1 MNSSCC
7 VVVAAV
13 SLIGSGSGRI
23 SASLF
28 ESAAVWVVDLQEE
41 EEEESGSCRP
51 EGLSCGL
58 CVFCV
63 FCVWGALALVLS
75 LVWLFFL
82 VWIGECVS

>member
-13 SLIGSGSGRI
+13 SLVGSGSGRI

-63 FCVWGALALVLS
+63 WGALALVLS